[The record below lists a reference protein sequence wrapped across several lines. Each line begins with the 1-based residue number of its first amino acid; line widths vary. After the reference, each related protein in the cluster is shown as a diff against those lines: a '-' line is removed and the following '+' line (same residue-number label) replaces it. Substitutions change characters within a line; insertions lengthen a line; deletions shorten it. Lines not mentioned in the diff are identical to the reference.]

1 MCRERRGCAPWR
13 EQQACVQTVRE
24 GRRTLGAASHWWGA
38 AASAGGAAL
47 RTLEVGASTGVW
59 VRARAVGSVA
69 TGGQTHRPHGQ
80 DAVAPPACCSAAP
93 CCSRWAQ
100 DVHGGRD
107 RSATLRRKGLRKCR
121 EIYHPSPFPCYTNIS
136 SVREKAHYQ
145 PLEAGYTPSPCFH
158 EDVSTTRLEL
168 HRHPQ
173 TTVPPLTPGRPR
185 SPAAAAAAPAPGEA
199 GPAWAPVSDICGR
212 RPRRP
217 APVSAPAAA
226 AQSDRTPG
234 CR

>member
-13 EQQACVQTVRE
+13 EQQACVQAVRE
-24 GRRTLGAASHWWGA
+24 GRRTLGAASHWWRA

-107 RSATLRRKGLRKCR
+107 RSATLKRKGLRKLGAVKFSTR
-121 EIYHPSPFPCYTNIS
+121 RVAPS
-136 SVREKAHYQ
+136 
-145 PLEAGYTPSPCFH
+145 
-158 EDVSTTRLEL
+158 
-168 HRHPQ
+168 
-173 TTVPPLTPGRPR
+173 PPLTPGHPR

>member
-121 EIYHPSPFPCYTNIS
+121 EIFHPSTFPCYTNIS
-136 SVREKAHYQ
+136 SVSEKAHYQ
-145 PLEAGYTPSPCFH
+145 PLEAGLRPPRVSTRTFPPLDSSCTVTPRPPSPL
-158 EDVSTTRLEL
+158 SRPGARARLQQL
-168 HRHPQ
+168 RRHLLPARQ
-173 TTVPPLTPGRPR
+173 ARPGPR
-185 SPAAAAAAPAPGEA
+185 
-199 GPAWAPVSDICGR
+199 
-212 RPRRP
+212 
-217 APVSAPAAA
+217 
-226 AQSDRTPG
+226 
-234 CR
+234 